1 LTSLLKHPYHHE
13 GLTDAAVR
21 WSFVTAKEA
30 HSSKSRF
37 FNVVVDVIRSFQ
49 GHHFNFGQMACLGLC
64 NLSHSTPEVRR
75 TAYNLLEELHR
86 QFEGQLSLAQFE
98 SAIGSSAP
106 TIYLHAQRQLSDL
119 LAAEHAPQGG
129 AILAQCAMRLPQVY
143 DNLGH
148 SMHERILQFL
158 EPWIGAIDLMPEGYS
173 QLSPEGHRALCNLY
187 SLTYRYVDL
196 YPEHIQA
203 LWSRL
208 VDDQYPMNSSAIV
221 KFLVEQAAR
230 RGSTKF
236 IIYAG
241 RVIACLSRTPVGQR
255 TFEDLCSVIDP
266 TGMSQAAE
274 PEGNLPDYV
283 GSQHLA
289 DLHSLLPP
297 EQPRPTLGT
306 GELAMLFLADI
317 ALERSWDLRHQLPIL
332 LHALFTHFDHRL
344 PFVGRQAQRLL
355 FQLLRAWIPG
365 YDELPERSKH
375 PSSATLKSSIDRLE
389 SLGWQLFW
397 SETDSQRDASVK
409 LSRLCN
415 ETLALLEPLHG
426 QLRQEWG
433 EVALNWG
440 TACASRPI
448 AVRSLQLFRVLM
460 PKVNRSTL
468 SGLLGRLSNTVADPD
483 ESIQAFTNELLLT
496 LTALARSPELEMG
509 LLPQYFW
516 SAYACLSTTV
526 EQEYAQALEML
537 DALLNKLDFTNPATI
552 KDLLERKPSTW
563 SGSSQ
568 GLQRLVIIGLK
579 SSVTFSNSFAI
590 LCRLAEFDDN
600 ELLGPGKGRLRDL
613 FTVSLPWCL
622 NAMDGESLT
631 ETAIDLGGKLARL
644 AENANLPNL
653 ARIMVSFSKSRFR
666 TKDDFLRQSVSCLR
680 EYFAPEH
687 WTDVATL
694 LLSLVLNPQRWLRLK
709 SMQVLKGLFAHRE
722 SRNPL
727 DLLGSEL
734 LMPLLRL
741 LQTDLASQA
750 LEVLDEPLAIAG
762 GGPKATQVC
771 HRDRMVRIV

>member
-1 LTSLLKHPYHHE
+1 LTSLLKHPYHNDA
-13 GLTDAAVR
+13 LTDAAVR
-21 WSFVTAKEA
+21 WSFVTSIEA
-30 HSSKSRF
+30 HSSKSLF
-37 FNVVVDVIRSFQ
+37 FNVVVDVIRSFP

-64 NLSHSTPEVRR
+64 NLSHSTHKVRR
-75 TAYNLLEELHR
+75 SAYSLLEELHR
-86 QFEGQLSLAQFE
+86 QFEGRLSLAQFE

-106 TIYLHAQRQLSDL
+106 PIYLQAQRQLSDL
-119 LAAEHAPQGG
+119 LAAEHAAQSG
-129 AILAQCAMRLPQVY
+129 AILAQCALRLPQVY

-196 YPEHIQA
+196 YPDHIQA
-203 LWSRL
+203 LWCRL
-208 VDDQYPMNSSAIV
+208 VDDQYPMNSSATV

-230 RGSTKF
+230 RGNTKF

-241 RVIACLSRTPVGQR
+241 RVIACLSRTLVGQR

-266 TGMSQAAE
+266 MGMSQAAE
-274 PEGNLPDYV
+274 PENNLPEYV
-283 GSQHLA
+283 GNQYTA

-306 GELAMLFLADI
+306 GELAMLFLADT
-317 ALERSWDLRHQLPIL
+317 ALERSWDLRHQLATL

-344 PFVGRQAQRLL
+344 PFVGRQAQRML

-365 YDELPERSKH
+365 YDELAERSKY
-375 PSSATLKSSIDRLE
+375 PSCAALKISTDRLE
-389 SLGWQLFW
+389 LSGSQLFW
-397 SETDSQRDASVK
+397 SETDTQTDANNK
-409 LSRLCN
+409 LSHLCR

-426 QLRQEWG
+426 PLRQDWG

-468 SGLLGRLSNTVADPD
+468 AGLLGRLSNTVADPD

-496 LTALARSPELEMG
+496 LTALARSPELDMG
-509 LLPQYFW
+509 LLPQCFW

-537 DALLNKLDFTNPATI
+537 DALLNKLDFDNPATV
-552 KDLLERKPSTW
+552 KDLLDRKPTTW
-563 SGSSQ
+563 AGSSQ
-568 GLQRLVIIGLK
+568 GLQRLVIVGLK
-579 SSVTFSNSFAI
+579 SSVTHAASFRI

-600 ELLGPGKGRLRDL
+600 ELLDTNQSRLRDL

-631 ETAIDLGGKLARL
+631 ETAVELGEKLARL

-687 WTDVATL
+687 WTEVATL

-727 DLLGSEL
+727 ELLGSEL

-762 GGPKATQVC
+762 GGPKATQVFSV
-771 HRDRMVRIV
+771 H